1 MPDRTLDTTVTFRR
15 PFTLKALDGPQP
27 AGTYRL
33 VVDEDEILG
42 VSVLA
47 YRRTATMLQ
56 TPAISVRGQPVQS
69 HLVDRADLEAAIEA
83 DRIATGGA

>member
-1 MPDRTLDTTVTFRR
+1 MTFHR

-42 VSVLA
+42 VSILA
-47 YRRTATMLQ
+47 YHRVATMLE
-56 TPAISVRGQPVQS
+56 TPALAARAGTVQS
-69 HLVDRADLEAAIEA
+69 HAVDPADLNGALDADRAASSEA
-83 DRIATGGA
+83 